1 LDKVDTVRWEAGVSN
16 LKVSL
21 ECGQSCLVLSKVG
34 IHVLDTVEHVQ
45 KTQVIDLVVLDTS
58 YCCRWQRYFCLRV

>member
-1 LDKVDTVRWEAGVSN
+1 LEKEDTVGWEAVVRNLEVSF
-16 LKVSL
+16 

-45 KTQVIDLVVLDTS
+45 KT
-58 YCCRWQRYFCLRV
+58 